1 MKLTGCSLLCYGQK
15 MSRSRRW
22 VRTNET
28 SSDAVPNPRHQQG
41 PGSVRVTRSRR
52 NILRGTA
59 QPCVKGQS
67 VYPWDWE
74 WFSKSDAVAGWP
86 LHCELSS
93 KPSGYVAGS
102 DKMKCGS
109 IPHPGDLGPWNGRD
123 HRSRANQFSSGEAA
137 QPRYG
142 ASGCWGRRRSDL
154 GRWGPQTDYP
164 GGTMSDQ
171 DKIRSKEGC
180 WERAA
185 AAKTHA
191 ACGPQR

>member
-109 IPHPGDLGPWNGRD
+109 IPHPGDLGPQNAMVQW
-123 HRSRANQFSSGEAA
+123 AA
-137 QPRYG
+137 AVDVPLPKDVF
-142 ASGCWGRRRSDL
+142 RRSIATICS
-154 GRWGPQTDYP
+154 PF
-164 GGTMSDQ
+164 
-171 DKIRSKEGC
+171 
-180 WERAA
+180 
-185 AAKTHA
+185 
-191 ACGPQR
+191 